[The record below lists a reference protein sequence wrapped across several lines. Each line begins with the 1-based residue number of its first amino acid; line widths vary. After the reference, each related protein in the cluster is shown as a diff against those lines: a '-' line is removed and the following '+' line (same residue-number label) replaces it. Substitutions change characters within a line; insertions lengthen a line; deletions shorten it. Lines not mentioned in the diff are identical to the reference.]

1 MCKHINTDPIISLI
15 NQMNAHQL
23 HHLQQAIDHRR
34 QQLAD
39 RPLSTV
45 VERRNYQNGVLQLER
60 RAYRHKKDGKP
71 YRRQFTKHFRFGFR
85 ALLLGD
91 GTRRVALAKT

>member
-1 MCKHINTDPIISLI
+1 MCMHINTQAIISLI
-15 NQMNAHQL
+15 EQMDADQLHQL
-23 HHLQQAIDHRR
+23 QDAIDRRR
-34 QQLAD
+34 QQIGD
-39 RPLSTV
+39 EPLSAV

-91 GTRRVALAKT
+91 GTRRVALA